1 MTTFRVGEKD
11 RDGRQKRIDYS
22 GRYLRAS
29 RTGGVALRAHVK
41 AAGINLTG
49 NTSHGFRLST
59 RLAKNTQVAMQNG
72 RFVLRGRYG
81 PDIAKVNLSKSG
93 VSVSSKVGLGTIN
106 WMRPGASSA
115 KFAGVQFR
123 GQKAAA
129 ANGIYLALMGLA
141 SLTGAFFRLAGWSVR
156 LLAGAL
162 QWAVGRWQQA
172 RQARERIA
180 VDTDTAAAAG
190 EDVLG
195 AHAIVPSAEPVRDL
209 FAALVYLTAVMGRG
223 DRALDAAIVDA
234 HVPDNPFTAVLVTDV
249 NAAGGVLENVLA
261 DHPAAEDPAAIL
273 GVIHHLAGAFAA
285 RVDEATRTE
294 AVFAID
300 DACLALGPRTIL
312 QDALL
317 DRLVESLGVE
327 LQLIGERE

>member
-1 MTTFRVGEKD
+1 
-11 RDGRQKRIDYS
+11 
-22 GRYLRAS
+22 
-29 RTGGVALRAHVK
+29 
-41 AAGINLTG
+41 
-49 NTSHGFRLST
+49 
-59 RLAKNTQVAMQNG
+59 MQNG

-81 PDIAKVNLSKSG
+81 PDVAKVNLSKSG

-106 WMRPGASSA
+106 WLRPGASSA

-141 SLTGAFFRLAGWSVR
+141 SLTRGFFRLAAWGIR
-156 LLAGAL
+156 LMASAL

-172 RQARERIA
+172 RQARERIE
-180 VDTDTAAAAG
+180 VDTGTAAAAG
-190 EDVLG
+190 EAVLG
-195 AHAIVPSAEPVRDL
+195 AYSIVPSAEPVRDL

-223 DRALDAAIVDA
+223 DRALDAAVADA
-234 HVPDNPFTAVLVTDV
+234 HVPDNPFTAVLVADV
-249 NAAGGVLENVLA
+249 NAAGRVLEHALA
-261 DHPAAEDPAAIL
+261 DRPAAEDPAAIL
-273 GVIHHLAGAFAA
+273 GVIHHLAGAFAE

-300 DACLALGPRTIL
+300 DAGLALGPRTIL

-317 DRLVESLGVE
+317 DRLIESLGVE